1 VRGRPPAPEVPPPW
15 GALAGRHVSPNVVA
29 RVMLAMP
36 VHGRTT
42 VREVADRAGFATST
56 TWRALRSL
64 RHAGLVTWDDRT
76 RGGLHAT
83 AEVVLTEGACP
94 PHDFDLLRQCR
105 RCGLGMVGRR
115 GARWEPDPLRCLSLA
130 VYGDLSERA

>member
-1 VRGRPPAPEVPPPW
+1 VRGRPPAPEHAPPW

-42 VREVADRAGFATST
+42 VREVADRTGFATST

-64 RHAGLVTWDDRT
+64 RNVGLVTWDDRT

-83 AEVVLTEGACP
+83 AEVV
-94 PHDFDLLRQCR
+94 
-105 RCGLGMVGRR
+105 R

-130 VYGDLSERA
+130 VYGDLAGRS